1 MVKVSQRAS
10 LKQTDTSLSVVGLP
24 VTSLKVN
31 ASNSRTHSKQ
41 QIRQIAKSIEEF
53 GFNNPVLI
61 DASGMIIAGHG
72 RVAAARLLGLENI
85 PTIRLE
91 NLTGVHLRAFVIA
104 DNRLA
109 ENAGW
114 DREVLAIELQ
124 NLLKLDVD
132 LDITV
137 TGFEIPEIDLL
148 LQEAIQKPDP
158 DDDLPAPNTGTAIT
172 VPGDLWSLG
181 KHRLLC
187 GNALEKT
194 SYATL
199 MGSRKAAVIFTDPP
213 YNVVVDGNACGNGK
227 IHHREFAMASGELTA
242 TEFTAFLATSLGL
255 MAKYSSPGSVHFV
268 CQDWRHMSELLAAGK
283 QVYSNLLNLV
293 VWAKDNGGLGSLYRS
308 RHELIFL
315 FRNGQ
320 KSHRNNV
327 LLGKYGRNRTNVW
340 QYPGINTLSKQS
352 EEGNLL
358 ALHPTVKPVAMV
370 ADAILDCSARGD
382 IVLDAFLG
390 SGTTLLAA
398 ERTGRTC
405 YGIEID
411 PIYCDVIIKRWQRLT
426 GGEAIHSLSG
436 EAFNTL
442 HANREGSLG

>member
-1 MVKVSQRAS
+1 MRERSDQFSKLVVHYRQTST
-10 LKQTDTSLSVVGLP
+10 LKEPPQ
-24 VTSLKVN
+24 N
-31 ASNSRTHSKQ
+31 ARTHSKQ
-41 QIRQIAKSIEEF
+41 QINQIANSIREF
-53 GFNNPVLI
+53 GFTCPLLVDDSNTV
-61 DASGMIIAGHG
+61 IAGNG
-72 RVAAARLLGLENI
+72 RLAAARLIGLTEL
-85 PTIRLE
+85 PTISLDK
-91 NLTGVHLRAFVIA
+91 LTPTQIKAYALA
-104 DNRLA
+104 DNKLS

-114 DREVLAIELQ
+114 DREILAIELQ
-124 NLLKLDVD
+124 QLLSIESDF
-132 LDITV
+132 DIAL
-137 TGFEIPEIDLL
+137 TGFETAEIDLI
-148 LQEAIQKPDP
+148 LQESAHPPDP
-158 DDDLPAPNTGTAIT
+158 DNELPAVDTAMLVNAT
-172 VPGDLWSLG
+172 GDLWALG

-187 GNALEKT
+187 GNSLEGA
-194 SYATL
+194 SFATL
-199 MGSRKAAVIFTDPP
+199 MGRRKANLVFTDPP
-213 YNVVVDGNACGNGK
+213 FNVSIDGNACGRGS

-255 MAKYSSPGSVHFV
+255 MAEYSSPGSVHFV
-268 CQDWRHMSELLAAGK
+268 CHDWRHINELLAAGK
-283 QVYSNLLNLV
+283 QVYSTLLNLV
-293 VWAKDNGGLGSLYRS
+293 VWTKDNGGLGSFYRS
-308 RHELIFL
+308 QHELIFV

-320 KSHRNNV
+320 QSHRNNV

-405 YGIEID
+405 YGLEID

-426 GGEAIHSLSG
+426 GGVAIHSLSG
-436 EAFNTL
+436 ETFNTL